1 MSRPRKLLTAVVL
14 LGLLGV
20 ISSGWLRRRRK
31 WAWGVI
37 VLGAEL
43 VTPGVDPFTPL
54 FLALPLVG
62 LFELSILVLAKPLRR

>member
-1 MSRPRKLLTAVVL
+1 
-14 LGLLGV
+14 
-20 ISSGWLRRRRK
+20 
-31 WAWGVI
+31 

-54 FLALPLVG
+54 FLAIPLVG